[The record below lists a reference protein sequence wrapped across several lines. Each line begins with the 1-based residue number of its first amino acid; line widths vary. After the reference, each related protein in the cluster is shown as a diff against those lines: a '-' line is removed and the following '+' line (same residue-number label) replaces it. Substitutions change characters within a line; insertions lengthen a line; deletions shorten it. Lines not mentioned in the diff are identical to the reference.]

1 MQLLSKKPET
11 EEEKALIDKYL
22 QTDNGPY
29 KKNKIIRI
37 NLRNLRVFRHNP
49 DMIVLMHEG
58 FWRILWIVR

>member
-1 MQLLSKKPET
+1 MITGK
-11 EEEKALIDKYL
+11 
-22 QTDNGPY
+22 TDNGPY